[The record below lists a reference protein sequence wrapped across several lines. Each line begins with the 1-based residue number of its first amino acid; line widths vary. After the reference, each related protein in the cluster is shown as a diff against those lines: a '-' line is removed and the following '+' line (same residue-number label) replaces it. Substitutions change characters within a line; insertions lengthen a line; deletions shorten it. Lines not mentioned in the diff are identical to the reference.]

1 MLTHK
6 IVAVTNP
13 LHFANIFKNYFSS
26 IVEKTKANIKF
37 SNKNFQSFL
46 DHPNEMLLFI
56 ATTDAYE
63 VNLTISSLNSD
74 KSIGSNSLPIKI
86 LKLLKNDIS
95 THLQPYLTYF
105 FNQESS
111 HPY

>member
-6 IVAVTNP
+6 TVAVTNP

-74 KSIGSNSLPIKI
+74 KSIGSIKI

-95 THLQPYLTYF
+95 THLQPYLIYF